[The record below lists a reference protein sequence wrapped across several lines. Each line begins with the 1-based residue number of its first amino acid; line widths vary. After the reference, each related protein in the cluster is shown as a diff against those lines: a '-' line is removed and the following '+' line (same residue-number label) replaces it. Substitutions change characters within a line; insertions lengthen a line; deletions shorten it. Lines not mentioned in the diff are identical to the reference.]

1 MVCSREDAD
10 AHIATGALTA
20 TTRITAFLPSGRKAM
35 DARDLPQ
42 LPFAVSPPPSPVEP
56 DAVAPGPMAAPM
68 APPVPPVPEP
78 EIFRAPKPAR
88 KPPPVSAAF
97 KKEVVNPR
105 AGPAASRGPSATAS
119 PAGPAWLSGPVW
131 MQPLHRY
138 AEFQGRSSLQEYW
151 SYMLLVWVG
160 GFLGIA
166 FLSAISDD
174 LGDGALGLAVLAL
187 FIPNWAATVRRLH
200 DINMSGWWILISIF
214 PYVGQL
220 VLFILLLLPGTNG
233 PNSYGEPSP
242 R

>member
-56 DAVAPGPMAAPM
+56 ATVS
-68 APPVPPVPEP
+68 PEP
-78 EIFRAPKPAR
+78 PAEPLPQPEPPLAEAAVSQPPKPAR
-88 KPPPVSAAF
+88 KPPPVSTAF
-97 KKEVVNPR
+97 KKEVVNP
-105 AGPAASRGPSATAS
+105 PAASRRPAAS
-119 PAGPAWLSGPVW
+119 TGSESPAWLSDAAW

-138 AEFQGRSSLQEYW
+138 AEFHGRSTRLEYW
-151 SYMLLVWVG
+151 SYMLVVWVG
-160 GFLGIA
+160 AIIGLAI
-166 FLSAISDD
+166 LSAISPD
-174 LGDGALGLAVLAL
+174 LGDGAMVLAVLVL